1 MNTAKVSDL
10 KQKTVQ
16 IYSLCKELLDV
27 YGDDETELDEMKGVN
42 DVIDEAANL
51 VNTFQ
56 NSVLFHDFQN
66 IRQTAY
72 EKYQHDWMISHH
84 IDEKV
89 MDQTIQ
95 EYVADIAEDEVPFS
109 EWLFERGFGGSI
121 WACFNEFFGAEYQD
135 KEYMKTLLT
144 EEEYQMYETDIRN
157 F

>member
-1 MNTAKVSDL
+1 MDTANELDL
-10 KQKTVQ
+10 KQKAAQV
-16 IYSLCKELLDV
+16 YSLCKELLDV
-27 YGDDETELDEMKGVN
+27 YGHEETELDEMEGVN
-42 DVIDEAANL
+42 DVIDEAANF
-51 VNTFQ
+51 VNAFQ
-56 NSVLFHDFQN
+56 NSVLFHCFQN

-72 EKYQHDWMISHH
+72 EKYQHDWRISHH

-89 MDQTIQ
+89 VNQTIQ
-95 EYVADIAEDEVPFS
+95 EYVSNIAEDEVPFS

-121 WACFNEFFGAEYQD
+121 WVCFNEFLGAEYQD

>member
-1 MNTAKVSDL
+1 MNTTKVSDL

-16 IYSLCKELLDV
+16 IYSLCRELLDV
-27 YGDDETELDEMKGVN
+27 YGDEETELNEVEGVN
-42 DVIDEAANL
+42 DVIDEAANF
-51 VNTFQ
+51 VSAFQ
-56 NSVLFHDFQN
+56 NSVLFHCFQN

-72 EKYQHDWMISHH
+72 KKYQHNWMISHH

-121 WACFNEFFGAEYQD
+121 WVCLNEFLETEYQD

-144 EEEYQMYETDIRN
+144 DDEYQLYEVDIRN